1 MVHQLHDNPVPSCG
15 FPRNRGIGKSL
26 HRKSVPMEN
35 NSQYPDRGELSEDER
50 LAKELSDLKLMFPQ
64 KKFRIAEVDGIRK
77 VEVVLDWW

>member
-1 MVHQLHDNPVPSCG
+1 
-15 FPRNRGIGKSL
+15 
-26 HRKSVPMEN
+26 MEN